1 MPCGAAGQ
9 VRPAAAR
16 RRSETHSSPAIT
28 GHYAHFMLR
37 DVTATRYIEPLHTGG
52 SVPGVVEADDLGTY
66 VVKFTASAQGR
77 KALVAEI
84 VVGELARH
92 LGLRFPEL
100 VLVHFDPAVA
110 RDEPHQEVQDLL
122 RASAGLNLGMDLL
135 PGAKDFTPDA
145 IDVDPL
151 EAGKVV
157 WLDALTANV
166 DRTVHSSNLMIW
178 PTFGTRPPKLW
189 LIDHGAA
196 LVFHHRWG
204 ASAPDKAYDF
214 RHHALGGYGPDMA
227 AADAELAPLVTESV
241 LRDIVASCRTPGSP
255 TSRASPRPTW
265 CARRTSGHLLAR
277 ARSSAAWL
285 PTGFP
290 TRGELAAGV
299 ARRAAA
305 TQAARPA
312 WLKRVPDLH
321 GKPAAEQDWTRHVG

>member
-1 MPCGAAGQ
+1 MRQ
-9 VRPAAAR
+9 V
-16 RRSETHSSPAIT
+16 
-28 GHYAHFMLR
+28 
-37 DVTATRYIEPLHTGG
+37 VATRYIEPLRAGG

-66 VVKFTASAQGR
+66 VVKFTGSAQGR

-84 VVGELARH
+84 VVGELARR

-110 RDEPHQEVQDLL
+110 ADEPHQEVQDLL

-135 PGAKDFTPDA
+135 PGAVDFTPEA

-204 ASAPDKAYDF
+204 ASAPDKVYDF
-214 RHHALGGYGPDMA
+214 RHHALGGYGPDTR
-227 AADAELAPLVTESV
+227 AADSELAPLVTESA
-241 LRDIVASCRTPGSP
+241 LREIVALVPDAWLTGEPGFTTPDEVRDAYV
-255 TSRASPRPTW
+255 T
-265 CARRTSGHLLAR
+265 HLLTR
-277 ARSSAAWL
+277 ARSSSAWL
-285 PTGFP
+285 PTDFP
-290 TRGELAAGV
+290 TRGELAAAD

-305 TQAARPA
+305 TEAARPA

-321 GKPAAEQDWTRHVG
+321 GKPSAEQDWSQHVG

>member
-1 MPCGAAGQ
+1 MD
-9 VRPAAAR
+9 
-16 RRSETHSSPAIT
+16 T
-28 GHYAHFMLR
+28 LR
-37 DVTATRYIEPLHTGG
+37 EVTASRYVAPLRTGG

-66 VVKFTASAQGR
+66 VVKFTGSAQGR

-110 RDEPHQEVQDLL
+110 ADEPHQEVQDLL
-122 RASAGLNLGMDLL
+122 HASAGLNLGMDLL
-135 PGAKDFTPDA
+135 PGAVDFTPEA
-145 IDVDPL
+145 LDVDPL

-166 DRTVHSSNLMIW
+166 DRTVHSSNLMVW

-204 ASAPDKAYDF
+204 ASAPDKVYDF
-214 RHHALGGYGPDMA
+214 RHHALGGYGPDTA
-227 AADAELAPLVTESV
+227 GADAELAPLVTESV
-241 LRDIVASCRTPGSP
+241 LRDIVSLVPEAWLADEPGFTSP
-255 TSRASPRPTW
+255 AEVREAYV
-265 CARRTSGHLLAR
+265 GFLLAR
-277 ARSSAAWL
+277 ARSSAVWL
-285 PTGFP
+285 PRDFP
-290 TRGELAAGV
+290 SRGELAATD

-305 TQAARPA
+305 MEAGRPA

-321 GKPAAEQDWTRHVG
+321 GKPPAEQDWSRHIG

>member
-1 MPCGAAGQ
+1 
-9 VRPAAAR
+9 
-16 RRSETHSSPAIT
+16 
-28 GHYAHFMLR
+28 MLR
-37 DVTATRYIEPLHTGG
+37 VVTATRYIEPLHTGG

-66 VVKFTASAQGR
+66 VVKFTGSAQGR

-110 RDEPHQEVQDLL
+110 SDEPHQEVQDLL

-135 PGAKDFTPDA
+135 PGAEDFTPDA

-178 PTFGTRPPKLW
+178 PTFDIRPPKLW

-214 RHHALGGYGPDMA
+214 RHHALGGYGPDTA

-241 LRDIVASCRTPGSP
+241 LRDIVGLVPEAWLADEPGFTSP
-255 TSRASPRPTW
+255 DEVREAYV
-265 CARRTSGHLLAR
+265 GHLLAR

-290 TRGELAAGV
+290 TRGELAAAD

-305 TQAARPA
+305 TEAGRPA

-321 GKPAAEQDWTRHVG
+321 GKPAAERDWTRHVG